1 MNYLFGDTGI
11 AYFTTG
17 PYLHYK
23 YISWVKPHGSRVC
36 LIIYSDSW
44 VKEHGHDYR
53 RLITGIYLYS
63 WMGVQTRKQQV
74 WEKTHCINMERH
86 MEILYHYGWYISLLI
101 YYD

>member
-74 WEKTHCINMERH
+74 WEKNTLYQYGKAHGNIIPLWLVYIIIN
-86 MEILYHYGWYISLLI
+86 IL
-101 YYD
+101 